1 MARYDEE
8 ETELPATGAAVIVG
22 SHLPRLT
29 SKIPEFPFGPSEP
42 DAPRVCYFTIDDS
55 GAIEWVRDHEIELE
69 DALLSATKNIVTVFA
84 VWPGQ
89 WRSHLFVV
97 DNPDVALAELKG
109 AAMSSGALKAS
120 ISKSIRG
127 AAPARTWE
135 DEVAEFTSGLPRAV
149 DDLDDDDDSD
159 D

>member
-22 SHLPRLT
+22 AHLPRLT
-29 SKIPEFPFGPSEP
+29 SKIPEFPFGPGEP
-42 DAPRVCYFTIDDS
+42 DAPRVCYFTIDSS

-69 DALLSATKNIVTVFA
+69 DALVAASKDEVTVFA

-97 DNPDVALAELKG
+97 DNPDAALAELNG
-109 AAMSSGALKAS
+109 TAMSSGSLRAS
-120 ISKSIRG
+120 ISKKIKG
-127 AAPARTWE
+127 VTPVGGWE
-135 DEVAEFTSGLPRAV
+135 DETAEFAVELPRA
-149 DDLDDDDDSD
+149 SD
-159 D
+159 DISEDWK